1 MANQPLQC
9 WKCGAPLPEL
19 PLPLSRSEECP
30 ACHADLRVCR
40 LCEFYDPTVSR
51 SCREPIADDVSDKGR
66 ANFCGYFKP
75 LPDAYARHGNSQ
87 SAADAA
93 RAELETLFGLKKGD

>member
-1 MANQPLQC
+1 MTNDPLQC
-9 WKCGAPLPEL
+9 WKCGASLPEL
-19 PLPLSRSEECP
+19 PMPLSRREECP

-51 SCREPIADDVSDKGR
+51 SCREPIADHVSDKER

-75 LPDAYARHGNSQ
+75 RPNANDGNSQ
-87 SAADAA
+87 SAADTA
-93 RAELETLFGLKKGD
+93 RAELEALFGLKKGG